1 MTPDKLLNKI
11 TPTTEKVWNETY
23 PKIKEKYG
31 DYHYGL
37 VVNGLGEVEV
47 YDYKTFTVLAKG
59 NRAAQKKLKE
69 LAGK

>member
-31 DYHYGL
+31 NQCWL

-47 YDYKTFTVLAKG
+47 YDYKTHTVLAKG

-69 LAGK
+69 LAGE